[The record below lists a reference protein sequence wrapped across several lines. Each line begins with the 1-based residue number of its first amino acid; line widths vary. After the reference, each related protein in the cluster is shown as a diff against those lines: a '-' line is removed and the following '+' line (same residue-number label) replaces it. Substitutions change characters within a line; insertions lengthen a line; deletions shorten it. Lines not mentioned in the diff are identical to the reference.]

1 MINLTQDKLE
11 NLKEQ
16 STESRTLNN
25 KSVKSLNKVRP
36 DANQDH
42 SIPFAEESRE
52 R

>member
-36 DANQDH
+36 DANQ
-42 SIPFAEESRE
+42 ESRAE
-52 R
+52 GVAEYEQV